1 VGAPVIRA
9 EGLAKR
15 FALGETRRGGNL
27 RESLVDAASTLLGS
41 RRRHRR
47 ATPDHLWALWD
58 VSFEVAEGEVL
69 GIVGANGAG
78 KSTLLRILSRITAPS
93 VGRAEI
99 RGRVGSLLEVGTG
112 FHPELTGR
120 ENVQLNGAIL
130 GMSRREIA
138 RRFDA
143 IVDFAGVEAFLDTP
157 VKRYSSGMRMRLAFA
172 VAAHLEPEVL
182 IVDEVL
188 AVGDLAFQQRC
199 LGKMSEVAGSGR
211 TVLFVSHNMAAVE
224 GLCDRA
230 LLLERGRRVTSGETR
245 GVIAEYLARASAPM
259 TAGAVATSGDGA
271 LRVRGLELLD
281 EHDVSIGAVQSGQT
295 FSVELELHTRAPL
308 ARAAVQL
315 AINDSLGAR
324 TAVLHS
330 GVAGGEADLPAGA
343 HRLRCRV
350 RDLPLVPGAYGLE
363 LKLLSGGETLLFE
376 RSAAPLLVEGGDF
389 FGTGRLPPSGW
400 GGRCLLHQDWTRE
413 PVKRDGEDV
422 A

>member
-1 VGAPVIRA
+1 VGSPVVRA

-15 FALGETRRGGNL
+15 FALGETRRSGSL
-27 RESLVDAASTLLGS
+27 RESLVDAAATFFAHG
-41 RRRHRR
+41 RRR
-47 ATPDHLWALWD
+47 ATSPDHVWALRD

-69 GIVGANGAG
+69 GIIGANGAG

-93 VGRAEI
+93 AGRAEI

-130 GMSRREIA
+130 GMRRQEIA

-143 IVDFAGVEAFLDTP
+143 IVEFAGVGAFLDTP

-199 LGKMSEVAGSGR
+199 LGKMSEVASSGR

-230 LLLERGRRVTSGETR
+230 LLLEQGRIVASGETCS
-245 GVIAEYLARASAPM
+245 VIADYLARATGPL
-259 TAGAVATSGDGA
+259 GSGPSVSSRDGA
-271 LRVRGLELLD
+271 FEVCGLELLD
-281 EHDVSIGAVQSGQT
+281 RHEAPIGAVQSGQS
-295 FSVELELHTRAPL
+295 FAVELELHARRPL
-308 ARAAVQL
+308 PRAAVQL
-315 AINDSLGAR
+315 AINDSLGMR

-330 GVAGGEADLPAGA
+330 GVAAGESDLPAGSQ
-343 HRLRCRV
+343 RIRCQV
-350 RDLPLVPGAYGLE
+350 HDLPLVPGAYSLE

-389 FGTGRLPPSGW
+389 FGTGRLPPAGW
-400 GGRCLLHQDWTRE
+400 GGRCLLHQTWTHE
-413 PVKRDGEDV
+413 PIKRDAEEV

>member
-1 VGAPVIRA
+1 VVAPVIRA
-9 EGLAKR
+9 EGLGKC
-15 FALGETRRGGNL
+15 FSLGETRRSGSL
-27 RESLVDAASTLLGS
+27 RESLVAGASAFFGS
-41 RRRHRR
+41 GRRRG
-47 ATPDHLWALWD
+47 ASLDHLWALWD
-58 VSFEVAEGEVL
+58 VSFEVAQGEVL
-69 GIVGANGAG
+69 GIIGANGAG

-93 VGRAEI
+93 AGRARI

-120 ENVQLNGAIL
+120 ENVHLNGAIL
-130 GMSRREIA
+130 GMRRQEIA

-143 IVDFAGVEAFLDTP
+143 IVDFAGVERFLDTP

-230 LLLERGRRVTSGETR
+230 LLLERGRHVTSGETR
-245 GVIAEYLARASAPM
+245 GVIGEYLARASAP
-259 TAGAVATSGDGA
+259 VASGPVASSPDGD
-271 LRVRGLELLD
+271 LQVRGLELQD
-281 EHDVSIGAVQSGQT
+281 EHDVPIGAVRSGQS
-295 FSVELELHTRAPL
+295 FAVELELATRRPL
-308 ARAAVQL
+308 PRAAVQL

-330 GVAGGEADLPAGA
+330 GVAGGESDLPAGL
-343 HRLRCRV
+343 HRIRCHV
-350 RDLPLVPGAYGLE
+350 RDLPLVPGAYTLE
-363 LKLLSGGETLLFE
+363 LKLLAGGETLLFE

-389 FGTGRLPPSGW
+389 FGTGRLPPAGW
-400 GGRCLLHQDWTRE
+400 GGRCLLHQAWSHE
-413 PVKRDGEDV
+413 PIKSDAEDV